1 MHHAATA
8 IFDLACDELLQ
19 LIKYLKALDLLDD
32 NDTKLLHLLM
42 QEAAVCK
49 KEKFV
54 QCRMDSHLS
63 RINWI
68 QNQVNI
74 FFYVLREEKV
84 IQKTGSLPQTLPA
97 SI

>member
-54 QCRMDSHLS
+54 QCRMDFTSFADKLDS
-63 RINWI
+63 ESGEY
-68 QNQVNI
+68 
-74 FFYVLREEKV
+74 FFLCF
-84 IQKTGSLPQTLPA
+84 T
-97 SI
+97 